1 MKDKFFDGL
10 RKKIDKL
17 ENEKDKEKM
26 RELIIDI
33 IVDLEK
39 FCHRDEV
46 DIHHVLV
53 DARQRCKEEI
63 NKPY

>member
-1 MKDKFFDGL
+1 MEDKFFDKM
-10 RKKIDKL
+10 REKIDKL
-17 ENEKDKEKM
+17 ESEKDKEKM
-26 RELIIDI
+26 RELIINI

-39 FCHRDEV
+39 FCHRDDV

-53 DARQRCKEEI
+53 DVRQRCKEEI

>member
-1 MKDKFFDGL
+1 MKNKFFDGV
-10 RKKIDKL
+10 RKKMDKL
-17 ENEKDKEKM
+17 ESERDKEKM

-33 IVDLEK
+33 IVDFEK
-39 FCHRDEV
+39 FCHRDGV